1 MKKIARMVL
10 DLSLGLVL
18 MSAAASPAVAQRAD
32 ASAEAF
38 VREIYA
44 GYAAS
49 EVSDAP
55 PAGDGAPMWSRRM
68 AALIDRDIELAKD
81 DLPFLDA
88 DPICN
93 CQDWEGIA
101 VQSVR
106 LRAIGRGRVEATVRF
121 VNGGEAQTGRFIL
134 IREDGGWRIDDVLNP
149 PYRGLAARLAESNR
163 RVAAGRP
170 ALWRD

>member
-1 MKKIARMVL
+1 MKMIARMAL
-10 DLSLGLVL
+10 NLSLGLVL
-18 MSAAASPAVAQRAD
+18 TSGAASPAAAQSVE

-44 GYAAS
+44 GYAAA
-49 EVSDAP
+49 EAEDAAP
-55 PAGDGAPMWSRRM
+55 PEDRPPMWSRRM

-101 VQSVR
+101 VRSVR
-106 LRAIGRGRVEATVRF
+106 TRAMGRGRVEAVVRF
-121 VNGGEAQTGRFIL
+121 VNGGEAQTGRFVL

-149 PYRGLAARLAESNR
+149 PYRGLAARLTESNR
-163 RVAAGRP
+163 RVEAGRP

>member
-1 MKKIARMVL
+1 MKRLVL
-10 DLSLGLVL
+10 AAAGLTLALGLAFP
-18 MSAAASPAVAQRAD
+18 AAAQRVD
-32 ASAEAF
+32 PSAETF
-38 VREIYA
+38 VRAIYA
-44 GYAAS
+44 GYAAA
-49 EVSDAP
+49 EAGDAAP
-55 PAGDGAPMWSRRM
+55 PEDGSPMWSRRM
-68 AALIDRDIELAKD
+68 AALIDRDIELAGD